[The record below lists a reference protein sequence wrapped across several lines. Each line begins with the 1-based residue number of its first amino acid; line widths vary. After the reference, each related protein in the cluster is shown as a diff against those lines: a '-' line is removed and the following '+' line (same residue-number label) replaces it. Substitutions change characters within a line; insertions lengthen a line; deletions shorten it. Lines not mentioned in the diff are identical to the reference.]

1 VAPAVGGS
9 DMNTEVPGDRSQRP
23 AVLQRRRLAGPF
35 LPLVQPAQRR
45 TTQGVEGSQALMAT
59 IALQTIGLSVP
70 TYALAVAVG
79 AKRPGGKPA
88 FDNCRCS

>member
-1 VAPAVGGS
+1 
-9 DMNTEVPGDRSQRP
+9 
-23 AVLQRRRLAGPF
+23 
-35 LPLVQPAQRR
+35 
-45 TTQGVEGSQALMAT
+45 MAT